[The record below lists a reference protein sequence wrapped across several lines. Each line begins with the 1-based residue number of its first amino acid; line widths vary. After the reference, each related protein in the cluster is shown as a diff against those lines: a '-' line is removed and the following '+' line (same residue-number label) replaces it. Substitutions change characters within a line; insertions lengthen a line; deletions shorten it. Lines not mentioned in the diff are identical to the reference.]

1 VTAWRPGKAPRTS
14 SARHGT
20 SHSCRRIHP
29 AAAHH
34 ASRACAA
41 AFKAFIFMQ
50 QTGITAHSK
59 PFGEPF
65 GKPFDVAAS
74 AARAYAEEANN
85 SGYRVKIGVLVVRC
99 LK

>member
-1 VTAWRPGKAPRTS
+1 
-14 SARHGT
+14 
-20 SHSCRRIHP
+20 
-29 AAAHH
+29 
-34 ASRACAA
+34 
-41 AFKAFIFMQ
+41 MQ

>member
-1 VTAWRPGKAPRTS
+1 
-14 SARHGT
+14 
-20 SHSCRRIHP
+20 
-29 AAAHH
+29 
-34 ASRACAA
+34 
-41 AFKAFIFMQ
+41 MQ

-59 PFGEPF
+59 PFG
-65 GKPFDVAAS
+65 KPFAVAAS